1 MHSDSLILL
10 YTFEKATLH
19 KIKDKPILLV
29 TATDR
34 YIPVE
39 DFKLLFKQVG
49 ETVKSEAI
57 EKLIFDKRKLTVFH
71 QPSMEWYFTSWKE
84 SMIQEGLTKHRK
96 LLPNDQVFVE
106 SVKIGREQIYNKF
119 PEGRFRELDIQ
130 YTDDIQKAIDL

>member
-1 MHSDSLILL
+1 MHSDYLILL
-10 YTFEKATLH
+10 QTFSKATLH

-34 YIPVE
+34 YIPIE
-39 DFKLLFKQVG
+39 DFKYLFQQVG
-49 ETVKSEAI
+49 IIVKSEAI

-84 SMIQEGLTKHRK
+84 NMMDAGLTQHRK
-96 LLPNDQVFVE
+96 LLPHDRVFVE
-106 SVKIGREQIYNKF
+106 SVKIGKEEIYNKF

-130 YTDDIQKAIDL
+130 YTDDLQKAIDL